1 MERQTKITILW
12 IVVMCGLAIHTP
24 ADLMPLFWSEN
35 IAISQDG
42 EAPMG
47 MLVFMMVLT
56 YLIPVS
62 GILCTMFWNGRHG
75 NMVNAILATI
85 MALFNSAHC
94 FEMVDFNP
102 VQLPLLPVAMIV
114 SWILCVLCWKQV
126 KSLRKHK

>member
-12 IVVMCGLAIHTP
+12 IVVMCGLAIHTL

-42 EAPMG
+42 QAPTG

-75 NMVNAILATI
+75 NIGNAILATI

>member
-12 IVVMCGLAIHTP
+12 IVVMCGLAIHTL

-35 IAISQDG
+35 IVISQDG

-47 MLVFMMVLT
+47 MLVFMMVIT
-56 YLIPVS
+56 YLIPVV

-94 FEMVDFNP
+94 FELVDFNP

-126 KSLRKHK
+126 KSHREHK

>member
-12 IVVMCGLAIHTP
+12 IVVMCGLAIHTL

-42 EAPMG
+42 QAPTG

-75 NMVNAILATI
+75 NMGNAILATI
-85 MALFNSAHC
+85 MALFNSAHF

>member
-12 IVVMCGLAIHTP
+12 IVVMCGLAIHTL

-42 EAPMG
+42 QAPTG
-47 MLVFMMVLT
+47 MLVFMMVIT
-56 YLIPVS
+56 YLIPVV

>member
-12 IVVMCGLAIHTP
+12 IVVMCGLAIHTL

-35 IAISQDG
+35 IAISQNG
-42 EAPMG
+42 QAPTG

-75 NMVNAILATI
+75 NMGNAILATI

>member
-12 IVVMCGLAIHTP
+12 IVVMCGLAIHTL

-35 IAISQDG
+35 IAISQNG
-42 EAPMG
+42 QAPTG

-56 YLIPVS
+56 YLIPVV

>member
-12 IVVMCGLAIHTP
+12 IVVMCGLAIHSL

-35 IAISQDG
+35 IAVSQDG
-42 EAPMG
+42 QAPTG
-47 MLVFMMVLT
+47 MLVFMMTIT

-62 GILCTMFWNGRHG
+62 GILCTMSWSGRHG

-102 VQLPLLPVAMIV
+102 VQLPLLPVTMIV
-114 SWILCVLCWKQV
+114 SWILCILCWNEV
-126 KSLRKHK
+126 KSHRNLK

>member
-12 IVVMCGLAIHTP
+12 IVVMCGLAIHTL
-24 ADLMPLFWSEN
+24 ADLMPLFWAEN

-47 MLVFMMVLT
+47 MLVFMMVIT
-56 YLIPVS
+56 YLIPVV

-94 FEMVDFNP
+94 FELVDFNP

-126 KSLRKHK
+126 KSHREHK

>member
-12 IVVMCGLAIHTP
+12 IVVMCGLAIHTL

-35 IAISQDG
+35 IVISQDG
-42 EAPMG
+42 QAPTG

-75 NMVNAILATI
+75 NMGNAILATI

>member
-1 MERQTKITILW
+1 MEKQTKITILW
-12 IVVMCGLAIHTP
+12 IVVMCGLAIHSL

-42 EAPMG
+42 QAPTG
-47 MLVFMMVLT
+47 MLVFMTVIT

-62 GILCTMFWNGRHG
+62 GILCTMFWSGRHG

-85 MALFNSAHC
+85 VALFNSAHC
-94 FEMVDFNP
+94 LEMVDFNP

-114 SWILCVLCWKQV
+114 SWILCVLCWNKV
-126 KSLRKHK
+126 KSHRNHK